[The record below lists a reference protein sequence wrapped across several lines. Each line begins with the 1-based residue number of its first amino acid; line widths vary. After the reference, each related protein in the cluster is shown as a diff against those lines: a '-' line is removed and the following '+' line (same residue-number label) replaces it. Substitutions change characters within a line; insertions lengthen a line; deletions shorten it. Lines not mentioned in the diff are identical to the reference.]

1 MNPRR
6 AITLAILAGLAAA
19 GVGIFA
25 TARTWQEETVVRPYP
40 LPDEIVTV
48 AGTAVVPWALPAGM
62 VGLAGVIALVA
73 TTGVPRRIVTV
84 LLAGAGAVM
93 AASGAFGLAQTPG
106 LWPVVTAA
114 CGTAV
119 VIVAAW
125 GWSRYRDWPHMSARY
140 DRPAESA
147 TVVTIDDVDNP
158 DPAMLWD
165 ALDRGEDPTREPH
178 RQDS

>member
-1 MNPRR
+1 MNARR
-6 AITLAILAGLAAA
+6 AITMAILAGMASA
-19 GVGIFA
+19 GIGIFA
-25 TARTWQEETVVRPYP
+25 VARTWQEETVTRPYP

-62 VGLAGVIALVA
+62 VGLAGAIALVA
-73 TTGVPRRIVTV
+73 TTGVPRRVVTL

-119 VIVAAW
+119 VIVAGWA
-125 GWSRYRDWPHMSARY
+125 WSRCREWPHMSARY
-140 DRPAESA
+140 DRPTESA
-147 TVVTIDDVDNP
+147 TVVSFDDNP
-158 DPAMLWD
+158 DPALLWD